1 MEPFWWV
8 VRLRVVTVA
17 DIPAEALERSA
28 EAQLDPVLDFTAFC
42 TANATPLA
50 RALALALNNRELG
63 RDAAHE
69 ALARAWERWNTV
81 STHDNPAGWVYR
93 VGLNWGRSRLRR
105 RRREVLTVLVPERP
119 TPPAQ
124 FDDSVAAALAKLS
137 ADHRAIVVARY
148 YLDWSEADL
157 AAAFDLAPGTVKSR
171 LSRALDNLQHHLEQP

>member
-1 MEPFWWV
+1 MEPFWGV
-8 VRLRVVTVA
+8 LRLRVVTVA
-17 DIPAEALERSA
+17 DIPAHALARSA
-28 EAQLDPVLDFTAFC
+28 DAELDPVLDFTEFS
-42 TANATPLA
+42 TAHADHLA

-69 ALARAWERWNTV
+69 ALARAWERWSTV

-119 TPPAQ
+119 TPPPQ
-124 FDDSVAAALAKLS
+124 FDDSIATALAKLS
-137 ADHRAIVVARY
+137 ADHRAIVVGRY

-171 LSRALDNLQHHLEQP
+171 LSRALANLQQHLEQP